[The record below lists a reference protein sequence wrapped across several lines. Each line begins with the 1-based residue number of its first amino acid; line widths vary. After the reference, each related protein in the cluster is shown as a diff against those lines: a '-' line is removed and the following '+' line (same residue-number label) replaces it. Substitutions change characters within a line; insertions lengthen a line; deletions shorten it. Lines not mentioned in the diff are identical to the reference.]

1 MKQSDILLL
10 GGAAL
15 IAYFLFKDNGAF
27 FDSFSGGG
35 GGAGGGGGFLDFL
48 NPTPS
53 PGGGGGI
60 PAILDSGGG
69 PVTPTASQTSSTRS
83 TNVSPA
89 QSWTGVTY
97 GNAGQPSVRF
107 LANTIQEASS
117 PAASKQVK
125 MAAAAAY
132 AGAPPRVVA
141 KIKAG
146 KIY

>member
-10 GGAAL
+10 GGAAIL
-15 IAYFLFKDNGAF
+15 AYFLFKDNGAF

-35 GGAGGGGGFLDFL
+35 GAGGGGFLDFL
-48 NPTPS
+48 TPNPS
-53 PGGGGGI
+53 PGGGGSI
-60 PAILDSGGG
+60 PAVLDSGGG
-69 PVTPTASQTSSTRS
+69 PVTPTASQTSSTR
-83 TNVSPA
+83 TINVSPA

-107 LANTIQEASS
+107 LTKTIQEASS
-117 PAASKQVK
+117 PSASQQTK